1 MPDILNLLKKTEDKK
16 KFKKSNYRP
25 WNFMDQIEAE
35 EKAPSPES
43 VNTNSDGEKRNV
55 TEKKSPLPIV
65 LNSFRAS
72 EESSLSNIVVGE
84 KGFKKNLSLNS
95 NDSNADKVFR
105 LYGYQKTLF
114 FFIVDRCFSRGML
127 NTGAVC
133 NSSLAEL
140 LGTSFRMVKTTI
152 HRLVGKNLITR
163 EKGKRGRGGFYIF
176 SIDESIRAASLEY
189 KRLLVAEEPMDSKR
203 PSNSHHIGINN
214 IQPPETS
221 LLPELH
227 EKEWKNIDIEPLKK
241 IGFSKVHL
249 KQLSLIPTLSSKTV
263 QNSVCAFAF
272 DLETNNKAKK
282 IDGDPVNYF
291 MGILRSV
298 GAYNPPKNY
307 EAPQERVMRLWTE
320 KMRQRETEPRR
331 LKIEEEAFNL
341 SFNDWF
347 KKFTDEQKMEF
358 LPKNLRVN
366 KPAIDNHLAKEKA
379 TGYFRKEIWPDIK
392 NKIETGNGRSEI
404 VSKV

>member
-1 MPDILNLLKKTEDKK
+1 MPDILNLLKKTKDKK

-35 EKAPSPES
+35 EKTPSLELI
-43 VNTNSDGEKRNV
+43 NTNNGEEKRRA
-55 TEKKSPLPIV
+55 TENKNLLPIV
-65 LNSFRAS
+65 SNDFQAS
-72 EESSLSNIVVGE
+72 EEGSLKNVDVKE
-84 KGFKKNLSLNS
+84 KKIKKTFSLNGNES
-95 NDSNADKVFR
+95 NVDKVFR

-127 NTGAVC
+127 NTGAIC

-140 LGTSFRMVKTTI
+140 LETSFRMVKTTI

-163 EKGKRGRGGFYIF
+163 EKGKRGRGGFYVF

-189 KRLLVAEEPMDSKR
+189 KRLLVTEESMDIKK
-203 PSNSHHIGINN
+203 PSNSHHIDINN
-214 IQPPETS
+214 TQLSETS

-227 EKEWKNIDIEPLKK
+227 EEAWQNIDIGPLKK

-272 DLETNNKAKK
+272 DLDNNNKAKR

-291 MGILRSV
+291 MGILRSTGV
-298 GAYNPPKNY
+298 YNPPKNY
-307 EAPQERVMRLWTE
+307 EAPQERQMRLWME
-320 KMRQRETEPRR
+320 EMKQRDTEPRR
-331 LKIEEEAFNL
+331 VKIEEEAFNL
-341 SFNDWF
+341 SFNKWF
-347 KKFTDEQKMEF
+347 EKFTDEQKMEF

-366 KPAIDNHLAKEKA
+366 SPAIDNHAAKEKA
-379 TGYFRKEIWPDIK
+379 INYFRKEIWPNIK
-392 NKIETGNGRSEI
+392 SKIESGNDA
-404 VSKV
+404 